1 MASVRSYLSSSVAVT
16 SGNPFGPRKRS
27 RNVKLSSSKKRRE
40 ENAAEQRL
48 FVAGLSFE
56 DRDAYNALN
65 AEPSV
70 QPQEDNQDNDYE
82 DMYSLPPGEEAF
94 FLSHAGGEM
103 ELCQDLVATRRKRD
117 DFRIRHDRL
126 LRARAEWQAQL
137 PTLVDAYLA
146 WKVSISGSSDVPA
159 AGADY
164 NQQQPDADVQQLES
178 QGQGPQESGGEGQT
192 EGLGPVWEWEVTTV
206 EFFVLSKQ
214 TFKHVPP
221 ARYAN
226 ATLVSNGFLGSSPQK
241 PTVAIS
247 LKVLDAYRQ
256 LHRAC
261 PRLSV
266 QAYVKSLCYIH
277 RVPLK
282 KHLVKQFSDAYDIYL
297 DIQYHI
303 DKLVDSALGRDTPD
317 WRMHNACAPCL
328 YKLEHEPTLKYSL
341 LATMDGNQSLKLVDD
356 AFRNGRVRADGQE
369 ARTDIWLLPSEV
381 DRFKDEAGKA
391 NNKASAIATD
401 VTASMEVAAIANDT
415 DRAPDVA
422 NAEVRYDHDD
432 DIAWLGL
439 SDREDDGNL
448 EASVDVC
455 VERWRNAGPEARK
468 KMFALFAKTGIFV
481 CLCRHGQLLI
491 LCDMI
496 RSGELMKYPLAI
508 INKLMEVYGPDI
520 LVGYDIAC
528 AFAKTLARSSLG
540 PEARRLRMAGVV
552 PAFHGHGHNRGC
564 QVNWHPLY
572 MNGVGKEDF
581 EGCERC
587 FSESNALAAGT
598 RLSSAF
604 HRQQA
609 IEEFF
614 RFWGEDKHHD
624 SGTFIYNNYRQALNI
639 IADDSRALAALSTE
653 LRVSTTDL
661 EEYLKQE
668 REYIHNRKNESPEVA
683 RKLDYLAALRRLEE
697 ASSKLTAATVEL
709 RKVEGNIAQYAT
721 KEVARVR
728 GNRTRAA
735 NRYFATDDDCRAYEQ
750 ELQIAVRWL
759 PASDEYQE
767 ACQLLTLREYQRS
780 LDELERL
787 VVQRLFELTK
797 AGMSG
802 TGYKLREKISK
813 ALKARAEAI
822 RKALKRYNDKAAK
835 LNPPRPQLT
844 WSEVVDMVNLADFD
858 LLRETRDDIRK
869 QPWAQYPNRRATNL
883 HFNIKRAREE
893 IERLNVEIRR
903 LLTSMY
909 DEHVDYHL
917 AVQQASVSAPYL
929 AHELRERWQYR
940 NSIHARIAARLHQTS
955 QLPRFSG
962 TLTTGLRIG
971 RPATQNDGIPLPFW
985 AHGFVGMETEED
997 GGFDGEA
1004 DDTEP
1009 LFEGI
1014 NSERDANVYVDFI
1027 DNLGRREPS

>member
-48 FVAGLSFE
+48 FVA
-56 DRDAYNALN
+56 
-65 AEPSV
+65 
-70 QPQEDNQDNDYE
+70 
-82 DMYSLPPGEEAF
+82 
-94 FLSHAGGEM
+94 
-103 ELCQDLVATRRKRD
+103 
-117 DFRIRHDRL
+117 
-126 LRARAEWQAQL
+126 
-137 PTLVDAYLA
+137 
-146 WKVSISGSSDVPA
+146 
-159 AGADY
+159 
-164 NQQQPDADVQQLES
+164 
-178 QGQGPQESGGEGQT
+178 
-192 EGLGPVWEWEVTTV
+192 
-206 EFFVLSKQ
+206 VLSKQ

-356 AFRNGRVRADGQE
+356 AFRNGRVRADGRE

-381 DRFKDEAGKA
+381 DRFKDEAGK
-391 NNKASAIATD
+391 
-401 VTASMEVAAIANDT
+401 VE
-415 DRAPDVA
+415 APDVA

-572 MNGVGKEDF
+572 MNSVGKEDF

-802 TGYKLREKISK
+802 YKLREKISK

-835 LNPPRPQLT
+835 LNPPQ
-844 WSEVVDMVNLADFD
+844 VVDMVNLADFD

-971 RPATQNDGIPLPFW
+971 RYSTFNTL
-985 AHGFVGMETEED
+985 T
-997 GGFDGEA
+997 
-1004 DDTEP
+1004 
-1009 LFEGI
+1009 
-1014 NSERDANVYVDFI
+1014 
-1027 DNLGRREPS
+1027 